1 MANHAEPENA
11 EGPADN
17 PKAAVPPDAETR
29 STPEVSASMFDVQ
42 APHQVVHSWKDFL
55 VHIAAIVV
63 GLLIAVTLEQSIEAI
78 HHRHQRLRLE
88 EEMHA
93 VFASDA
99 KLDDEDFGKLS
110 RFRAYLA
117 ELRVAIQARLGGQSS
132 PAGPGADDPRMA
144 ILIIFP
150 SLAPYEAAKENGTA
164 ALLPTDRLRLYN
176 RISYA
181 RDLTAAS
188 RDEWYVGLLA
198 VASFRERYVDSPG
211 SLGIGEIAKSPELGT
226 LSATELTEYARI
238 VSASIKETDLVRA
251 RLKVF
256 DIECH
261 AILDGAR
268 NEFDLIEK
276 ISRANAG

>member
-1 MANHAEPENA
+1 
-11 EGPADN
+11 
-17 PKAAVPPDAETR
+17 
-29 STPEVSASMFDVQ
+29 
-42 APHQVVHSWKDFL
+42 
-55 VHIAAIVV
+55 
-63 GLLIAVTLEQSIEAI
+63 
-78 HHRHQRLRLE
+78 
-88 EEMHA
+88 
-93 VFASDA
+93 
-99 KLDDEDFGKLS
+99 
-110 RFRAYLA
+110 
-117 ELRVAIQARLGGQSS
+117 
-132 PAGPGADDPRMA
+132 MA

-150 SLAPYEAAKENGTA
+150 SLAPYEATNENGTA

-198 VASFRERYVDSPG
+198 VASFRERYMDSPG

-276 ISRANAG
+276 ISRANAD